1 MSLSIFQVDAFAS
14 RLFEGNPAAVVPLN
28 EWLPDDVMQS
38 IAAENN
44 LAETAFFVPEDGGF
58 RIRWFTPAVE
68 VKLCGHATLASAF
81 VLYEKLHW
89 DQPEVVF
96 QSLSGPLAVVK
107 SGGLLTLDFPAQ
119 PGVACDAPDAL
130 VRGLGVQPQE
140 CLASEDY
147 IVVLESEQKLVDLEP
162 DMAALMELDLRG
174 VAVTAPGEHKDFVV
188 RFFGPRCGI
197 PEDPVTGSAYTQLV
211 PYWAQR
217 LGRDRMEARQMSAR
231 GGDVR
236 CELAGKRVK
245 ISGSAVLFLEG
256 EIQIQG

>member
-1 MSLSIFQVDAFAS
+1 MSFSIFQVDAFAS
-14 RLFEGNPAAVVPLN
+14 RPFEGNPAAVVPLDQ
-28 EWLPDDVMQS
+28 WLPDDVMQS

-44 LAETAFFVPEDGGF
+44 LAETAFFVPEEDGF
-58 RIRWFTPAVE
+58 RIRWFTPTVE
-68 VKLCGHATLASAF
+68 VKLCGHATLAAAF

-89 DQPEVVF
+89 DQAQVVF
-96 QSLSGPLAVVK
+96 QSLSGPLTVVR

-119 PGVACDAPDAL
+119 PGTLCDAPSAL
-130 VRGLGVQPQE
+130 VRGLGVQPRE

-147 IVVLESEQKLVDLEP
+147 IVVLETEQQLAGLEP
-162 DMAALMELDLRG
+162 DMVALMELDLRG

-197 PEDPVTGSAYTQLV
+197 PEDPVTGSAYTQLA

-217 LGRDRMEARQMSAR
+217 LGRDRMEARQISAR

-256 EIQIQG
+256 EIQT